1 MPDDGAETALPGVRV
16 RDLGRVGEASG
27 GRITVP
33 TPDEAEAVG
42 RDVRRREAL
51 TYLVGAGTVIR
62 AVDRVQRRAVLFH
75 KEALASARTRL
86 SEAFPNA
93 RTPEA
98 GFLAREAGATL
109 GISRKF
115 SIPLLEHLDATGF
128 TRRAGDRRVIVGL
141 ELCAERVQKSSPG
154 LSPAPGS

>member
-1 MPDDGAETALPGVRV
+1 M
-16 RDLGRVGEASG
+16 
-27 GRITVP
+27 
-33 TPDEAEAVG
+33 
-42 RDVRRREAL
+42 RRREAL

-75 KEALASARTRL
+75 REAVAGARARLA
-86 SEAFPNA
+86 EAFPHA
-93 RTPEA
+93 TTAES

-115 SIPLLEHLDATGF
+115 SIPLLEHLDAVGF

-141 ELCAERVQKSSPG
+141 EA
-154 LSPAPGS
+154 APTSEGSA

>member
-1 MPDDGAETALPGVRV
+1 AAAAL
-16 RDLGRVGEASG
+16 RDLVATGDVAQGGALFRRAAFNPARNESEVARRLEAVFRQAG
-27 GRITVP
+27 LNP
-33 TPDEAEAVG
+33 PDEAEAIG

-75 KEALASARTRL
+75 KAAVEEARAKLRT
-86 SEAFPNA
+86 AFPGA
-93 RTPEA
+93 TQPES
-98 GFLAREAGATL
+98 GFLAREAGAAL

-128 TRRAGDRRVIVGL
+128 TRRAGDRRVIVG
-141 ELCAERVQKSSPG
+141 
-154 LSPAPGS
+154 